1 MAVLNS
7 YLGEEIES
15 QEGLKLGRY
24 KLKVEAEAAV
34 PWRTRNR
41 KREKKVV
48 TCKTKK
54 SKHIS
59 SPKAP
64 PHYHLN
70 HTLPHCHLFT
80 AAVQGACKNDKPK
93 RVSRPRAQPTK
104 KKGTHCVI

>member
-15 QEGLKLGRY
+15 QERLKLGRY
-24 KLKVEAEAAV
+24 KLRVEAEAAV

-70 HTLPHCHLFT
+70 HTLPHCHSLT
-80 AAVQGACKNDKPK
+80 AAAQGAYEKKTK
-93 RVSRPRAQPTK
+93 GVSVRRLNPHQK
-104 KKGTHCVI
+104 KARTA